1 MSGWISMET
10 VNLQRTMRAVRSGV
24 CTRLAGRQVS
34 SVGPGVRTLEYCRYF
49 AFTPTTHAGVGTFS
63 GDAARA
69 AWTLQSA
76 RLQRSKNDHND
87 QRCLVLASASTSL
100 MFLQFTVTI
109 WFSSNQNFLHGAAEV
124 PTPQKV
130 WRRLFPWATGARQFT
145 TCLQVTCRTCQS
157 LAMDTSASPSAP

>member
-1 MSGWISMET
+1 MET

-34 SVGPGVRTLEYCRYF
+34 SVGPVRTFYRYF

-69 AWTLQSA
+69 AWKLQSA

-87 QRCLVLASASTSL
+87 QR
-100 MFLQFTVTI
+100 
-109 WFSSNQNFLHGAAEV
+109 
-124 PTPQKV
+124 
-130 WRRLFPWATGARQFT
+130 
-145 TCLQVTCRTCQS
+145 
-157 LAMDTSASPSAP
+157 